1 MMDHVISKKLNHNK
15 KYMLQSI
22 IYYFIYYRN
31 YKYLG
36 GSYGRVSESVIMSEI
51 MSNGPVVLSFE
62 PSYDFMYYE

>member
-1 MMDHVISKKLNHNK
+1 MMDHVISKKLNHNQ
-15 KYMLQSI
+15 KYMQQSNI
-22 IYYFIYYRN
+22 LIYLRN

-51 MSNGPVVLSFE
+51 MANGPVVLSFE